1 MVHVWLNQDYLLYL
15 QAILILNTNEKNIS
29 AFSEKK
35 KEQARIQGKNVNS
48 KRKKSAGRKKS
59 QRQKEAYCF

>member
-1 MVHVWLNQDYLLYL
+1 MIRIWLNQDYLLYL

-35 KEQARIQGKNVNS
+35 KE
-48 KRKKSAGRKKS
+48 
-59 QRQKEAYCF
+59 